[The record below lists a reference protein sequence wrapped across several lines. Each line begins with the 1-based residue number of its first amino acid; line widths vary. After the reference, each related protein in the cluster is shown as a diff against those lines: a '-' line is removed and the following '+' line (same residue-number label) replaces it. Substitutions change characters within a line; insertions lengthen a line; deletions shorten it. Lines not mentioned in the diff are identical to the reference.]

1 MLLAISLPG
10 GRLYGNFFEKPLRD
24 KLNATVALLLL
35 HCCCCIALH
44 VMSLHMCIMR
54 HEHGLQ
60 QATAPF
66 DVADSGRPGTPIGPD
81 LVGGHYIS
89 Y

>member
-1 MLLAISLPG
+1 MRCSWPYRFL
-10 GRLYGNFFEKPLRD
+10 
-24 KLNATVALLLL
+24 VAGCMETFSRNHCEINGMLLL
-35 HCCCCIALH
+35 HCSCCIALH
-44 VMSLHMCIMR
+44 VMSLHRCIMR
-54 HEHGLQ
+54 REHGLQ

-66 DVADSGRPGTPIGPD
+66 DIADSGRPGTPIGPD